1 MPADK
6 DREIQFQ
13 SEFYYFLKKI
23 IEAKQEI
30 KGFKFSRV
38 EMEYP
43 IGGGK
48 ADIVIFDECGKVF
61 IVIETKRKIG
71 NVSKNIDPLGFRVI
85 QQALGYASYV
95 GAPFFVTANREFLAS
110 FTTPEHREPFSIERH
125 RVLITQLKTL
135 NDEFVQHF
143 LKAIVSYHQAITPEE
158 KLQLT
163 TGLDWTFV
171 LRLRSFVSWL
181 TVEVEPVLKSRLKI
195 DKEFEKKV
203 SSFAAEKGFKYTPE
217 ILAKEMSY
225 ILMNKIVF
233 YKVLERTLY
242 SFA

>member
-85 QQALGYASYV
+85 QQALGYASLCRS
-95 GAPFFVTANREFLAS
+95 TSLLLQ
-110 FTTPEHREPFSIERH
+110 IE
-125 RVLITQLKTL
+125 
-135 NDEFVQHF
+135 N
-143 LKAIVSYHQAITPEE
+143 S
-158 KLQLT
+158 
-163 TGLDWTFV
+163 
-171 LRLRSFVSWL
+171 
-181 TVEVEPVLKSRLKI
+181 
-195 DKEFEKKV
+195 
-203 SSFAAEKGFKYTPE
+203 
-217 ILAKEMSY
+217 
-225 ILMNKIVF
+225 
-233 YKVLERTLY
+233 
-242 SFA
+242 